1 MGEVG
6 AFLKIER
13 VTNPERDP
21 QERVADFRE
30 FVDTLPVGTSTRR

>member
-13 VTNPERDP
+13 VGVPYRDAA
-21 QERVADFRE
+21 ERVNDYEE
-30 FVDTLPVGTSTRR
+30 FPNV